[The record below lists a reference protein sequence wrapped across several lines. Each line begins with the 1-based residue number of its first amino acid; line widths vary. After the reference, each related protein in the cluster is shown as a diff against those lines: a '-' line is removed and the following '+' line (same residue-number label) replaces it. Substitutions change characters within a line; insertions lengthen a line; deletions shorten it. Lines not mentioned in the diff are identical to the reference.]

1 MNCEYE
7 AIPDHVSLEIKMILY
22 KCLTMNPKHRPSV
35 F

>member
-1 MNCEYE
+1 MKTDYE
-7 AIPDHVSLEIKMILY
+7 EIPDHVSVEIKMILY